1 MSAHLFCI
9 LQWMPFRQGGRVF
22 VSKRKIHSCSPAHS
36 LPWPVTRLVSHNLL
50 QSSIQH
56 TTVRS
61 TLELFVPAC
70 PVIGLTQQWFNV
82 VIHGMN
88 VENSFLVSTAAE
100 AVGVKGVCL
109 APSYILVNH
118 RRECIGII
126 AVVVERTKHTPT

>member
-1 MSAHLFCI
+1 
-9 LQWMPFRQGGRVF
+9 MPFRQGGNVF
-22 VSKRKIHSCSPAHS
+22 VPKRNFHARSPAHS
-36 LPWPVTRLVSHNLL
+36 LPWPVTQLVSHNLPKN
-50 QSSIQH
+50 SIQH

-61 TLELFVPAC
+61 TLAC

-100 AVGVKGVCL
+100 AVGVKVVCL

-118 RRECIGII
+118 KRECIGII
-126 AVVVERTKHTPT
+126 AVVVERTKRTPT